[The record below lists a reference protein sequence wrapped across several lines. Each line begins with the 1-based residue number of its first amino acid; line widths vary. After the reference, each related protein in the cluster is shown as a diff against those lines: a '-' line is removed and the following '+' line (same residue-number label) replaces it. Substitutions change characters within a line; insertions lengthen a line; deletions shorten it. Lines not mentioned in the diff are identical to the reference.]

1 MTKEEKPCCA
11 AAAAAKVK
19 HLMVGGN
26 SIGIT
31 NLDNILKS
39 AEAVAPEG
47 EKAVRSELLR
57 LVKTFNYVPRP
68 AEKAYEDALYAEYLR
83 RVSKDKG
90 PTCE

>member
-1 MTKEEKPCCA
+1 MNRDEKPCCA
-11 AAAAAKVK
+11 AAATAKVK

-26 SIGIT
+26 SIGIA

-57 LVKTFNYVPRP
+57 LVKVFNYVPRP
-68 AEKAYEDALYAEYLR
+68 AEKAYEDALYAEYLKR
-83 RVSKDKG
+83 MANG
-90 PTCE
+90 T